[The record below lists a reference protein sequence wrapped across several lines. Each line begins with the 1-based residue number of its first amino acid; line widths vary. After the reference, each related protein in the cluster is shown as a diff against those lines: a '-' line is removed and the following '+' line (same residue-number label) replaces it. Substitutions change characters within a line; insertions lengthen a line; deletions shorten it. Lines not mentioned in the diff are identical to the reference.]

1 MPPNRSHS
9 KGSPIEG
16 IHRMG
21 MIASKVRADATA
33 ALGVEVRFHVLYL
46 SKIDAV
52 VANSMMIRF
61 EHNDVSLKIH
71 APENQQ
77 GQP

>member
-1 MPPNRSHS
+1 
-9 KGSPIEG
+9 
-16 IHRMG
+16 MG
-21 MIASKVRADATA
+21 MIAGKVRVNMTGFF
-33 ALGVEVRFHVLYL
+33 GVGSNFTWVRFHFLYL
-46 SKIDAV
+46 SQVDAV

-61 EHNDVSLKIH
+61 EHNDVNLKIH